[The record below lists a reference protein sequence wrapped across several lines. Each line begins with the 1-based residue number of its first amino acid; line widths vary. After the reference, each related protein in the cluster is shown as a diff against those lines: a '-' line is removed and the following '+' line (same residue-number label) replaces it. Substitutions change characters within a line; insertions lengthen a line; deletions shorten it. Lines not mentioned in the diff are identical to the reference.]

1 MSKEA
6 QKLAEEM
13 VENNKVTPTI
23 GVMQGVNVLGSWTP
37 KDAPMVSFTKQL
49 EKTHKTTFF
58 SFLEPRLWSGGTRR
72 LNTMSITQRLQ
83 APDPV
88 KSKKV
93 KNMKLSTTSSGNFTQ
108 LIWRAS
114 KTLGVGYGR
123 FVS

>member
-1 MSKEA
+1 MKMSEKLSKEA

-37 KDAPMVSFTKQL
+37 KDAPML
-49 EKTHKTTFF
+49 
-58 SFLEPRLWSGGTRR
+58 SGAEVVERWYKEVEHHVYHSVTPIAR
-72 LNTMSITQRLQ
+72 
-83 APDPV
+83 
-88 KSKKV
+88 
-93 KNMKLSTTSSGNFTQ
+93 SGNFTQ

-123 FVS
+123 DSMTGRVVVVAIYAPPGNIEGHYEANVPPP

>member
-1 MSKEA
+1 MSEEA

-37 KDAPMVSFTKQL
+37 KDAPMVNLNKQL

-58 SFLEPRLWSGGTRR
+58 SFLGPRLWSGGTRR

-83 APDPV
+83 VPDQV

-93 KNMKLSTTSSGNFTQ
+93 ESMIFSNNLLRQ
-108 LIWRAS
+108 LHPTDLAC
-114 KTLGVGYGR
+114 K
-123 FVS
+123 